1 MSQFRRSAGRNGIFA
16 SVILIAGTVPA
27 LAFRTPDPS
36 APVPTEH
43 QLAQKFAA
51 NPSEPYAMNYTD
63 EAAQTLGVQNGRWEA
78 FDTGSSNPLMPSLK
92 GSIDSGGAM
101 VRLQWRSGD

>member
-1 MSQFRRSAGRNGIFA
+1 
-16 SVILIAGTVPA
+16 LIAGTVPA
-27 LAFRTPDPS
+27 LAFRAPDPT

-51 NPSEPYAMNYTD
+51 TPSEPYAMNYAD
-63 EAAQTLGVQNGRWEA
+63 EAAQTLGVKNGRWEA
-78 FDTGSSNPLMPSLK
+78 FDTDSSDPLMPSLK
-92 GSIDSGGAM
+92 GGIDSGGAM